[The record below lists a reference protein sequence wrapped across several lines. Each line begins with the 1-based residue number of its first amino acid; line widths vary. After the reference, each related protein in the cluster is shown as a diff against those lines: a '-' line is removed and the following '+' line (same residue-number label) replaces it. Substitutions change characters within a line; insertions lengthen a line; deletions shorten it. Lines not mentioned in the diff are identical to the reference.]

1 MREEIYING
10 QRMEREADKAVSLV
24 YQSPYFTDIDF
35 VVSNRTTSID
45 FPRTRNNERAIQMAG
60 LTQGTSL
67 YAYNI
72 HSVIY
77 CRDGVQ
83 LFSGKATLLSLS
95 ATSQKWSFTW
105 GNTKAFETMLDA
117 RLRDLQTTSADDYV
131 PYNTGAQSLAPYY
144 YPAGWNTKNVWCDK
158 GAGKG
163 IQPMMPVA
171 DIFKRIQSK
180 YGVSFTFPNGGQP
193 FDKYIIPLVSHVG
206 DSISAKTQGVK
217 LQTYFASTDEVHGY
231 RYLSGVSDN
240 LGALDVE
247 DGIVK
252 IEGMERVGV
261 SIPAGFQVNMP
272 IELRGATTAF
282 VRICGITE
290 AGNYTVLAT
299 VPTSESSILSTGMYT
314 YTVEQDFNMTFNID
328 TTLNK
333 SVAIVIGQS
342 TRGAEALDRI
352 TIRTSANITIY
363 DPDYEQVNFGNGAI
377 YPLWRNLP
385 DWTISDLI
393 KNLMKLEGLYAYS
406 NEKDKIVFV
415 DIADL
420 DSNRT
425 KARDWSDKA
434 MGEPT
439 EMATTFNNLAQRN
452 WLRWAEDDTV
462 IGDYDAYMPTDSNV
476 LALDNDLITL
486 NFAPSDNRIAVW
498 RQDDEGGYEWE
509 DVEPRIL
516 IKAGNIISFGTL
528 KGRDVID
535 TQYKTYANIIR
546 HPKTIKASFNL
557 TTIDLLQY
565 DPSVPI
571 YVKQWGHYYAVIKLT
586 TKDNGKA
593 DAELLQLG
601 EATKYNITN

>member
-1 MREEIYING
+1 
-10 QRMEREADKAVSLV
+10 MEREADKAVSLV

-35 VVSNRTTSID
+35 VISNRTTSVD
-45 FPRTRNNERAIQMAG
+45 FPRTRNNERAIQLAG
-60 LTQGTSL
+60 LPQGTSL

-72 HSVIY
+72 HNVIY
-77 CRDGVQ
+77 YRDGVQ

-131 PYNTGAQSLAPYY
+131 PYENDSPTRAPYY

-163 IQPMMPVA
+163 MQPMMPVA
-171 DIFKRIQSK
+171 DVIKRIQSK
-180 YGVSFTFPNGGQP
+180 YGVSFTFPSDSRP

-206 DSISAKTQGVK
+206 DEVSAKTQGVQMK
-217 LQTYFASTDEVHGY
+217 TYFATTDEIRGY

-240 LGALDVE
+240 LGALAVE

-252 IEGMERVGV
+252 LDGVERVIV
-261 SIPAGFQVNMP
+261 SISAGFQVNIP
-272 IELRGATTAF
+272 IELRGTTTAF
-282 VRICGITE
+282 VRICEITE
-290 AGNYTVLAT
+290 AGSYITIAN

-314 YTVEQDFNMTFNID
+314 YTVEQDYELTID
-328 TTLNK
+328 ATGRHSL
-333 SVAIVIGQS
+333 AIVIGQS

-363 DPDYEQVNFGNGAI
+363 DPDYEQVNFGDGAT

-425 KARDWSDKA
+425 RAKDWSDKV

-452 WLRWAEDDTV
+452 WLRWADDDTV
-462 IGDYDAYMPTDSNV
+462 IGDYDAYMPTESNV

-486 NFAPSDNRIAVW
+486 TFAPSDNRIAVW

-516 IKAGNIISFGTL
+516 IKAGNIISFNAL
-528 KGRDVID
+528 KGRDVLD
-535 TQYKTYANIIR
+535 TQYKTYASIIR

>member
-1 MREEIYING
+1 
-10 QRMEREADKAVSLV
+10 MEREADKAVSLV

-35 VVSNRTTSID
+35 VVSNRTTSVD
-45 FPRTRNNERAIQMAG
+45 FPRTRNNERAIQLAG
-60 LTQGTSL
+60 LPQGTSL

-72 HSVIY
+72 HNVIY
-77 CRDGVQ
+77 YRDGVQ

-131 PYNTGAQSLAPYY
+131 PYENDSPKRASYY
-144 YPAGWNTKNVWCDK
+144 YPAGWNTNNVWCDK

-163 IQPMMPVA
+163 MRPMMPVA
-171 DIFKRIQSK
+171 DVINRIQSK
-180 YGVSFTFPNGGQP
+180 YGVSFTFPSDSRP

-206 DSISAKTQGVK
+206 DEVSAKTQGVQ
-217 LQTYFASTDEVHGY
+217 LQAYFASTDEVRGY
-231 RYLSGVSDN
+231 RYLSKEGDN
-240 LGALDVE
+240 LGALAVE
-247 DGIVK
+247 DGMVSL
-252 IEGMERVGV
+252 EGLKRIAVH
-261 SIPAGFQVNMP
+261 IQAGFQVNMP
-272 IELRGATTAF
+272 IELRGSTTAF

-290 AGNYTVLAT
+290 TGNYTILAT

-314 YTVEQDFNMTFNID
+314 YTVEQDYQMTFNID
-328 TTLNK
+328 NDLNK
-333 SVAIVIGQS
+333 KVAIVIGQS

-352 TIRTSANITIY
+352 TIRTASKINIY
-363 DPDYEQVNFGNGAI
+363 DPDYEQVNFGTGAI

-385 DWTISDLI
+385 DWTVSDLI

-425 KARDWSDKA
+425 RAKDWSDKV
-434 MGEPT
+434 MGEPA
-439 EMATTFNNLAQRN
+439 EMAATFNNLAQRN
-452 WLRWAEDDTV
+452 WLRWEQDDTV
-462 IGDYDAYMPTDSNV
+462 IGDYDAYMPTESNV

-486 NFAPSDNRIAVW
+486 DFAPSDNRIAVW
-498 RQDDEGGYEWE
+498 RQDDEGGYDRE
-509 DVEPRIL
+509 DVEPRIM
-516 IKAGNIISFGTL
+516 IKAGDTISFNAL
-528 KGRDVID
+528 KGQNVID
-535 TQYKTYANIIR
+535 TQYKTYASIIR

-601 EATKYNITN
+601 EAQRYTITN

>member
-10 QRMEREADKAVSLV
+10 QRMEREADKAISLV

-35 VVSNRTTSID
+35 VVSNRTTSVD

-60 LTQGTSL
+60 LPQGTSL

-72 HSVIY
+72 HNVVY
-77 CRDGVQ
+77 YRDGVQ

-117 RLRDLQTTSADDYV
+117 RLRDLQTESADDYV
-131 PYNTGAQSLAPYY
+131 PYDLLSPMNAPYY
-144 YPAGWNTKNVWCDK
+144 YPTGWNTSNVWCDK

-163 IQPMMPVA
+163 MQPMLPVA
-171 DIFKRIQSK
+171 DIIRRIQSK
-180 YGVSFTFPNGGQP
+180 YGVSFTFPNNTQP
-193 FDKYIIPLVSHVG
+193 FDKYVIPLVSNVG
-206 DSISAKTQGVK
+206 DSVSAKMQGVR
-217 LQTYFASTDEVHGY
+217 LLTFFTTTVEYNGGGY
-231 RYLSGVSDN
+231 RYVSGVGYN
-240 LGALDVE
+240 FGALDGAE
-247 DGIVK
+247 GIVSLD
-252 IEGMERVGV
+252 GLERVGV

-282 VRICGITE
+282 VRVCNIKEDGGYEVI
-290 AGNYTVLAT
+290 AT
-299 VPTSESSILSTGMYT
+299 VPTKQATGLTTDMYT
-314 YTVEQDFNMTFNID
+314 YTVEQDYELMLDATQYRAI
-328 TTLNK
+328 
-333 SVAIVIGQS
+333 AIVIGQS
-342 TRGAEALDRI
+342 SRGRGALDQI
-352 TIRTSANITIY
+352 YIRTAADISIY
-363 DPDYEQVNFGNGAI
+363 DPDYEQTNFGSGAI

-393 KNLMKLEGLYAYS
+393 KNLMHLEGLYAYS
-406 NEKDKIVFV
+406 TEKDKIVFV

-425 KARDWSDKA
+425 KARDWSDKV

-452 WLRWAEDDTV
+452 WLRWADDDTV
-462 IGDYDAYMPTDSNV
+462 IGDYDAYMPTESNV

-486 NFAPSDNRIAVW
+486 DFAPSDNRIAVW
-498 RQDDEGGYEWE
+498 RQDDEGGYDRE
-509 DVEPRIL
+509 DVEPRIM
-516 IKAGNIISFGTL
+516 IKAGDTISFNAL
-528 KGRDVID
+528 KGQNVID
-535 TQYKTYANIIR
+535 TQYKTYASIIR

-601 EATKYNITN
+601 EAIQYTITN

>member
-35 VVSNRTTSID
+35 VVSNRTTSVD
-45 FPRTRNNERAIQMAG
+45 FPRTRNNERAIQLAG
-60 LTQGTSL
+60 LPQGSSL
-67 YAYNI
+67 YAYNV
-72 HSVIY
+72 HNVIY

-131 PYNTGAQSLAPYY
+131 PYSENAHSQSPYY
-144 YPAGWNTKNVWCDK
+144 YPAGWNTKGVWCDR

-163 IQPMMPVA
+163 IQPMLPVA
-171 DIFKRIQSK
+171 DIMRRIQSK

-193 FDKYIIPLVSHVG
+193 FDKYIIPLVSNVG
-206 DSISAKTQGVK
+206 DAVSAKTQGVQ
-217 LQTYFASTDEVHGY
+217 LQTYFASTDEVRGY
-231 RYLSGVSDN
+231 RYLSDDSGN
-240 LGALDVE
+240 LGALEVE

-252 IEGMERVGV
+252 LDGVERVIV
-261 SIPAGFQVNMP
+261 SIPAGFQVNIP
-272 IELRGATTAF
+272 IELRGTTTAF
-282 VRICGITE
+282 VRICEITE
-290 AGNYTVLAT
+290 AGSYITIAN

-314 YTVEQDFNMTFNID
+314 YTVEQDYELTID
-328 TTLNK
+328 ATGRHSL
-333 SVAIVIGQS
+333 AIVIGQS

-363 DPDYEQVNFGNGAI
+363 DPDYEQVNFGDGAT

-415 DIADL
+415 DIVDL

-425 KARDWSDKA
+425 RAKDWSDKV

-452 WLRWAEDDTV
+452 WLRWADDDTV
-462 IGDYDAYMPTDSNV
+462 IGDYDAYMPTESNV

-486 NFAPSDNRIAVW
+486 TFAPSDNRIAVW
-498 RQDDEGGYEWE
+498 RQDDDGGYEWE

-528 KGRDVID
+528 KGRDVLD
-535 TQYKTYANIIR
+535 TQYKTYASIIR

-571 YVKQWGHYYAVIKLT
+571 YVKQWGHYYAIIKLT

-593 DAELLQLG
+593 NAELLQLG
-601 EATKYNITN
+601 TATQYDITN